1 MINLIMMKL
10 KKKIA
15 RIISTIFFLIIFLSI
30 ITPISFFLKI
40 FMIDKLKIKKKNKET
55 YWIDRK
61 KNQIS
66 SKSFKNQY

>member
-10 KKKIA
+10 IKK
-15 RIISTIFFLIIFLSI
+15 IISTIFFLIIFLSI

-40 FMIDKLKIKKKNKET
+40 FMIDKLKIKKKNRKT

-66 SKSFKNQY
+66 FKNQY